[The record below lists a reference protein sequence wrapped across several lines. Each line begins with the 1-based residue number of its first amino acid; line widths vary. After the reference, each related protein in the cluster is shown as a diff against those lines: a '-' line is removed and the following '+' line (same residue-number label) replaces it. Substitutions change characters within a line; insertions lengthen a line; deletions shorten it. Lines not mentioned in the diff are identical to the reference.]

1 MKTFPNKILTKSQA
15 EQALDTAVA
24 LVRQN
29 LPLYTDHCQNHSSV
43 HDIYPQCENNQW
55 TCGFWPG
62 EIWLAYTSFINTVV
76 HEPRLIRLLPV
87 SKEDVDEKVE
97 REGSAGL
104 KLQMNFEAEEESI
117 LEMLIPKYMIS
128 MIYGGLLE
136 AAASE
141 NGARMQAM
149 DSATGNA
156 EEMLEDLT
164 LLYNRARQ
172 GAITQE
178 LTEIISGAAAIG

>member
-62 EIWLAYTSFINTVV
+62 EVWLSYERTGDAADDENFLAVTDLIAGLNHAAALPLATDQPHLTGDAGAAGPIDCAANRVMSVAYWVV
-76 HEPRLIRLLPV
+76 VSLKDADNDGIRLDAPHTL
-87 SKEDVDEKVE
+87 S
-97 REGSAGL
+97 GL
-104 KLQMNFEAEEESI
+104 CAAS
-117 LEMLIPKYMIS
+117 P
-128 MIYGGLLE
+128 
-136 AAASE
+136 AAAPRFGS
-141 NGARMQAM
+141 
-149 DSATGNA
+149 DDVVVA
-156 EEMLEDLT
+156 ESPAQLAGWLRKS
-164 LLYNRARQ
+164 LP
-172 GAITQE
+172 
-178 LTEIISGAAAIG
+178 

>member
-62 EIWLAYTSFINTVV
+62 EVWLSYERGSLQADRQRKGP
-76 HEPRLIRLLPV
+76 PRRH
-87 SKEDVDEKVE
+87 
-97 REGSAGL
+97 
-104 KLQMNFEAEEESI
+104 
-117 LEMLIPKYMIS
+117 
-128 MIYGGLLE
+128 
-136 AAASE
+136 
-141 NGARMQAM
+141 
-149 DSATGNA
+149 
-156 EEMLEDLT
+156 
-164 LLYNRARQ
+164 
-172 GAITQE
+172 
-178 LTEIISGAAAIG
+178 SGR